1 MGFAFEYDAAS
12 GTVRWSL
19 EGKVSDALFWES
31 LKALGEVLVKVPAKK
46 GIVDFSR
53 VTRFEVSNRAIH
65 DLAAA
70 SPFMPAQFPRVVVA
84 SGDHV
89 YGVARMFGMLSEET
103 RPNLEVVRTMEEA
116 YKLLDVKSPKFRAIG
131 MKKRAKV

>member
-1 MGFAFEYDAAS
+1 LGFAFEYHAAS

-19 EGKVSDALFWES
+19 EGRVSDELFWES
-31 LKALGEVLVKVPAKK
+31 LKALGEVLAKVPAKK
-46 GIVDFSR
+46 GIVDFSG

-103 RPNLEVVRTMEEA
+103 RNLEVVRTMEEA
-116 YKLLDVKSPKFRAIG
+116 YKLLDLTAPKFRAIG

>member
-1 MGFAFEYDAAS
+1 MGFAFNYDAGS
-12 GTVRWSL
+12 GTIRWSL
-19 EGKVSDALFWES
+19 EGRVSDELFWES
-31 LKALGEVLVKVPAKK
+31 LKALSEVLAKVPVKK

-65 DLAAA
+65 DLAAS
-70 SPFMPAQFPRVVVA
+70 SPLMPAQFPRVVVA

-89 YGVARMFGMLSEET
+89 YGVARMFEMLSEET

-116 YKLLDVKSPKFRAIG
+116 YKLLDIKEPKFRAIG
-131 MKKRAKV
+131 MKRRAKA